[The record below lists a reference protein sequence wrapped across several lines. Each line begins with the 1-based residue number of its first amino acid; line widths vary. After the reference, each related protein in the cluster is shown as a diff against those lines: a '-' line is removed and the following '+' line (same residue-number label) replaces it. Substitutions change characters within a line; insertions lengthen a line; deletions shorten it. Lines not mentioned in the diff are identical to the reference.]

1 VQRGR
6 LARPQAPDDPDG
18 LPLTDD
24 LLALVR
30 LSYLVNSIYA
40 DVCSEYGVSVPQ
52 AQLMCVIKD
61 RSRGMGEISAM
72 LRLDKSSVTG
82 LVERAER
89 RGYLVREMSPTDR
102 RAITVSLTPTG
113 KDLTDAFYEKI
124 TLRLAELAGQ
134 VSTEE
139 RDDLTRIATLLVRQA
154 DVPDVFGV
162 PGG

>member
-1 VQRGR
+1 MVTWS
-6 LARPQAPDDPDG
+6 ARCRRPTAAPSP
-18 LPLTDD
+18 
-24 LLALVR
+24 
-30 LSYLVNSIYA
+30 S
-40 DVCSEYGVSVPQ
+40 VSP
-52 AQLMCVIKD
+52 
-61 RSRGMGEISAM
+61 
-72 LRLDKSSVTG
+72 
-82 LVERAER
+82 
-89 RGYLVREMSPTDR
+89 P
-102 RAITVSLTPTG
+102 PG